1 MICFTLACLG
11 TLIFNC
17 NPISGAWN
25 PAVRAKG
32 YCYSQATFRN
42 IGLFNTVVNVTT
54 DVMYATIPIPLIWQL
69 RANIRT
75 RVSLVLILS
84 LGYFACAAGI
94 VKGVKQAN
102 FLSIKDSTFWEEI
115 NTWGL

>member
-1 MICFTLACLG
+1 MACFTIACLG

-17 NPISGAWN
+17 NPIAGAWDPVIRKN
-25 PAVRAKG
+25 G
-32 YCYSQATFRN
+32 HCYSQENFKN
-42 IGLFNTVVNVTT
+42 IGLFNTIVNVTT

-69 RANIRT
+69 QTTMRT
-75 RVSLVLILS
+75 RISLVLILS

-102 FLSIKDSTFWEEI
+102 FMKIQDATFWEEI
-115 NTWGL
+115 TTWGL